1 MSRAAGGRRAVV
13 VADGDG
19 PDRAALDASW
29 PGWSDATELVIAA
42 DGGARTAER
51 LGLSID
57 LIVGDG
63 DSLGAEDLERFRGAG
78 AAVRTAPVDKD
89 ETDTELALLAA
100 IARGASEVTIVG
112 ALGGARVDHEL
123 ANVALLAHPAIGAT
137 RVAILD
143 PRGRI
148 SLVAAPAKDGAG
160 VTKRLPGPVGAVVS
174 LVPFGEQA
182 TGVTT
187 AGLRYGLRDEAL
199 PFGPARGLSNV
210 RTAVD
215 ASVTVRHGR
224 LLVVEAPATLGR

>member
-1 MSRAAGGRRAVV
+1 MRPAPGGQRAIV

-19 PDRAALDASW
+19 PDRAALDAAW
-29 PGWSDATELVIAA
+29 PGWSEATDLVIAA

-57 LIVGDG
+57 LVVGDG
-63 DSLGAEDLERFRGAG
+63 DSLAPDDLDRLRRAG
-78 AAVRTAPVDKD
+78 VAVRTALADKD
-89 ETDTELALLAA
+89 ETDTELALLEA
-100 IARGASEVTIVG
+100 IARGAKEITIVG

-123 ANVALLAHPAIGAT
+123 ANIALLAHPALGTAA
-137 RVAILD
+137 VAILD

-148 SLVAAPAKDGAG
+148 SLVAAPATDGTA
-160 VTKRLPGPVGAVVS
+160 VTRPLPGPVGAVVS
-174 LVPFGEQA
+174 LVPFGA
-182 TGVTT
+182 DVTGVTT
-187 AGLRYGLRDEAL
+187 AGLRYPLLDEAL

-210 RTAVD
+210 RTAAD